1 MRVLVVEDEAALA
14 DVIARGLRQD
24 GLAVDLAADGQGALD
39 MAGVVAYDVVVLDR
53 NLPGISGDDVC
64 RRLIAESQ
72 PPRIIMLTADGN
84 VSARIEGLTIGADD
98 YLPKPFQ
105 MAELIAR
112 IRALGRR
119 PTALTPPRMVVGDL
133 DVEPARRRVSRA
145 GRELLLTRK
154 EFGVLEV
161 LAAAPGIVV
170 SAEELLDRVWDEAA
184 DPFTNAVRITMM
196 TLRRKL
202 GEPGMIE
209 TVVGVGY
216 RLSAPAPMTQ
226 PE

>member
-24 GLAVDLAADGQGALD
+24 GLAVDLAADGEAALD
-39 MAGVVAYDVVVLDR
+39 RTDVVAYDVVVLDR

-64 RRLIAESQ
+64 RKLIAESL
-72 PPRIIMLTADGN
+72 PPRILMLTAAGH

-119 PTALTPPRMVVGDL
+119 PTTLTPTRMVIGDL
-133 DVEPARRRVSRA
+133 DIEPARRRVTRS
-145 GRELLLTRK
+145 GRELALTRK

-161 LAAAPGIVV
+161 LAAAGGTVV

-216 RLSAPAPMTQ
+216 RLAAPDPASR

>member
-24 GLAVDLAADGQGALD
+24 GLAVDLAADGEAALD
-39 MAGVVAYDVVVLDR
+39 RTGANAYDVVVLDR

-64 RRLIAESQ
+64 RQLIAESQ
-72 PPRIIMLTADGN
+72 PPRILMLTAAGH
-84 VSARIEGLTIGADD
+84 VSARVEGLAIGADD

-119 PTALTPPRMVVGDL
+119 PTTLTPPRMVIGDL
-133 DVEPARRRVSRA
+133 DIEPARRRVTRA
-145 GRELLLTRK
+145 GRELSLTRK

-161 LAAAPGIVV
+161 LAAAAGNVV

-216 RLSAPAPMTQ
+216 RLAAPTPT
-226 PE
+226 PEPK